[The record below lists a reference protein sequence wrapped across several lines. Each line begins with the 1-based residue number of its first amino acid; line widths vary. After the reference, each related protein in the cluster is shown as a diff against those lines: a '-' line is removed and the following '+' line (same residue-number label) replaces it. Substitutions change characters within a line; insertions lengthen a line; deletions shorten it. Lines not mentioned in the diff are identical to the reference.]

1 MLTKRFLVTVLLLA
15 ATAMSAMAGDLMQ
28 LVPENTAFLLNV
40 NLGKM
45 FATEAIKKQID
56 EGMAKQPADQKKAF
70 DEFVAKTGIDPFK
83 HLKSIVVF
91 AAAKVDPKADKQ
103 DAGVLIDGTFEIAK
117 ILESIKSDKKA
128 SEDVSIEKFEG
139 FDAVKGKKEADGMG
153 VFLDNTTAVV
163 GTNPAIKTVVDVKSG
178 KAKSVANN
186 AALGSLLKKVD
197 TGATLWGVGLIP
209 QTLKDQAKA
218 NPQAAPLAAVNSLF
232 FSFNYDANLTFNFT
246 GEVDKKE
253 NMDAVMTSLNGFL
266 AMVKMLAGQTPEAAE
281 ILNMIKVEAVE
292 TAAKITLNVPK
303 AKLDEVRKKIEER
316 MKAAPA
322 PAAEPSKDQPAPAAD
337 QKPTEEKAPEAPAA
351 PAAPAPAG
359 N

>member
-28 LVPENTAFLLNV
+28 LVPENSAFLLNV

-56 EGMAKQPADQKKAF
+56 EGMAKQPADQKKAY

-91 AAAKVDPKADKQ
+91 AATNADPKSEKQ
-103 DAGVLIDGTFEIAK
+103 DAGVIVDGTFEIAK
-117 ILESIKSDKKA
+117 ILESIKTDKKA
-128 SEDVSIEKFEG
+128 AADVSIEKFEG
-139 FDAVKGKKEADGMG
+139 FDAIKGKKEADGMG
-153 VFLDNTTAVV
+153 VFLDNSTVVV
-163 GTNPAIKTVVDVKSG
+163 GTLPAIKSVVDVKG
-178 KAKSVANN
+178 NKAKSIANN
-186 AALGSLLKKVD
+186 AAIGNLLKKVD

-209 QTLKDQAKA
+209 QTLKEQAKA
-218 NPQAAPLAAVNSLF
+218 NPQAAPLASVNSLF
-232 FSFNYDANLTFNFT
+232 FSFNYDADLTFNFT

-253 NMDAVMTSLNGFL
+253 NMDPVMTSLNGFL

-281 ILNMIKVEAVE
+281 ILNLIKVEAVD

-303 AKLDEVRKKIEER
+303 AKLDEVRKKIEDR

-322 PAAEPSKDQPAPAAD
+322 SAPAAAPAD
-337 QKPTEEKAPEAPAA
+337 APAAAPEA

>member
-28 LVPENTAFLLNV
+28 LVPENTAFLLNL

-45 FATEAIKKQID
+45 FSTDAIKKQID
-56 EGMAKQPADQKKAF
+56 EGMAKQTPDQKKAY
-70 DEFVAKTGIDPFK
+70 DEFVTKTGIDPFK
-83 HLKSIVVF
+83 HLKNVVVF
-91 AAAKVDPKADKQ
+91 AAPKTDPKSEKQ
-103 DAGVLIDGTFEIAK
+103 DAGVLIDGSFEVAK

-128 SEDVSIEKFEG
+128 AEDVSIEKYEG
-139 FDAVKGKKEADGMG
+139 FDAVKGKKDADGMG

-163 GTNPAIKTVVDVKSG
+163 GTLPAIKTVVDVKNAKG
-178 KAKSVANN
+178 KNISTN

-232 FSFNYDANLTFNFT
+232 FSFNYDADLTFNFT

-253 NMDAVMTSLNGFL
+253 NMDQVMTSLNGFL

-281 ILNMIKVEAVE
+281 ILNLIKVEAVE

-303 AKLDEVRKKIEER
+303 AKLDEVKKKIEER

-322 PAAEPSKDQPAPAAD
+322 PAAD
-337 QKPTEEKAPEAPAA
+337 EKAPAA
-351 PAAPAPAG
+351 PAAPAATPAPTG

>member
-1 MLTKRFLVTVLLLA
+1 
-15 ATAMSAMAGDLMQ
+15 
-28 LVPENTAFLLNV
+28 
-40 NLGKM
+40 
-45 FATEAIKKQID
+45 
-56 EGMAKQPADQKKAF
+56 
-70 DEFVAKTGIDPFK
+70 
-83 HLKSIVVF
+83 
-91 AAAKVDPKADKQ
+91 
-103 DAGVLIDGTFEIAK
+103 
-117 ILESIKSDKKA
+117 
-128 SEDVSIEKFEG
+128 
-139 FDAVKGKKEADGMG
+139 
-153 VFLDNTTAVV
+153 
-163 GTNPAIKTVVDVKSG
+163 
-178 KAKSVANN
+178 
-186 AALGSLLKKVD
+186 
-197 TGATLWGVGLIP
+197 
-209 QTLKDQAKA
+209 KDQAKA

>member
-1 MLTKRFLVTVLLLA
+1 MLTKRFFVTVLLLA

-45 FATEAIKKQID
+45 FTTEAIKKQID
-56 EGMAKQPADQKKAF
+56 EGMSKQPADQKKAF

-83 HLKSIVVF
+83 HLKNIVVF
-91 AAAKVDPKADKQ
+91 SAAKADPKAEKQ
-103 DAGVLIDGTFEIAK
+103 DAGVLIDGSFEVAK
-117 ILESIKSDKKA
+117 ILEAIKADKKA
-128 SEDVSIEKFEG
+128 AEDVTIEKYEG
-139 FDAVKGKKEADGMG
+139 LDAVKAKKEADGMA
-153 VFLDNTTAVV
+153 VFLDNTTIVL
-163 GTNPAIKTVVDVKSG
+163 GTAPAIKSVVDVKGQKG
-178 KAKSVANN
+178 KNVSAN
-186 AALGSLLKKVD
+186 AAIGSLLKKVD
-197 TGATLWGVGLIP
+197 TAATLWGVGMIP
-209 QTLKDQAKA
+209 QALKDQAKA

-232 FSFNYDANLTFNFT
+232 FSFNYDADLTFNFT

-281 ILNMIKVEAVE
+281 ILNMIKVEQAE
-292 TAAKITLNVPK
+292 TAAKITLSVPK
-303 AKLDEVRKKIEER
+303 AKLDEVRKKIEDR

-322 PAAEPSKDQPAPAAD
+322 AD
-337 QKPTEEKAPEAPAA
+337 EKAPEAPAA
-351 PAAPAPAG
+351 PAATPAPEAPAAG